1 MEMNSMADEKQLIAI
16 RTFCD
21 KPYSDRGLKRLMGKG
36 RDFHDWDDLIQQI
49 SYFDFGHIQ
58 KDEKI
63 VQSVAKLVR
72 KEFPNGP
79 DWDKSVK
86 VPGAHEKI
94 LTTIRS
100 GLAESLSGKPS

>member
-1 MEMNSMADEKQLIAI
+1 M
-16 RTFCD
+16 
-21 KPYSDRGLKRLMGKG
+21 MGNG
-36 RDFHDWDDLIQQI
+36 RDYHDWDDLIQQI

-58 KDEKI
+58 KDEAI

-79 DWDKSVK
+79 DWDKSVN
-86 VPGAHEKI
+86 VPGGHEKI

-100 GLAESLSGKPS
+100 GLAELLPGKPS